1 MVTGLSVLRCPACGQ
16 QLESSADRCPLC
28 EIQLGDDPITGDD
41 VTPYARAHA
50 QGRRG
55 WSGMVAWVWSA
66 GAGRLKHLALM
77 RSSAASRRFARVN
90 VLLFAL
96 GVALSQLSV
105 VGWKWVYPQTHSD
118 GAEASANPTGAGWF
132 QVASI
137 PRSMTLE
144 RGADVP
150 SDLWWNPAQSL
161 IAVPLAGVLALF
173 MVWWVG
179 MLTRT
184 GAAWFHRRPYRKQ
197 QRLAAAIQYS
207 AAWVVPFLAAFV
219 VLAFRPIA
227 YVGTV
232 ARWRWCPSDHAFLI
246 LAAIL
251 GGLGVTLWWFWL
263 VRLGATAPAATR
275 ARVIAFLALG
285 VPVLAVAGA
294 SAWWYGKEHALA
306 PIFDLLGLRF
316 S

>member
-1 MVTGLSVLRCPACGQ
+1 MASGLSVLRCPACGQ

-28 EIQLGDDPITGDD
+28 ELQLGDDPITGDD
-41 VTPYARAHA
+41 VTPYARAHV
-50 QGRRG
+50 QGLRG
-55 WSGMVAWVWSA
+55 WPGMVTWVWSA

-96 GVALSQLSV
+96 GVAMSQWSM
-105 VGWKWVYPQTHSD
+105 VGWKWVYPRTHSD
-118 GAEASANPTGAGWF
+118 GAEASVNPTGAGWF

-137 PRSMTLE
+137 PRSLTLE

-173 MVWWVG
+173 MIWWVG
-179 MLTRT
+179 VLTRT

-197 QRLAAAIQYS
+197 RRLAAAIQYS
-207 AAWVVPFLAAFV
+207 AAWVQMGRSGSQLISQPSTAGMAGSRRAGSARSSRVFAWPR
-219 VLAFRPIA
+219 RPSRMKSWRERMASWIC
-227 YVGTV
+227 GMTV
-232 ARWRWCPSDHAFLI
+232 
-246 LAAIL
+246 
-251 GGLGVTLWWFWL
+251 
-263 VRLGATAPAATR
+263 
-275 ARVIAFLALG
+275 
-285 VPVLAVAGA
+285 
-294 SAWWYGKEHALA
+294 
-306 PIFDLLGLRF
+306 F

>member
-1 MVTGLSVLRCPACGQ
+1 
-16 QLESSADRCPLC
+16 
-28 EIQLGDDPITGDD
+28 
-41 VTPYARAHA
+41 
-50 QGRRG
+50 
-55 WSGMVAWVWSA
+55 MVAWVWSA

-96 GVALSQLSV
+96 GVALSQWSV
-105 VGWKWVYPQTHSD
+105 VGWKWVYPRTHPN
-118 GAEASANPTGAGWF
+118 GAEASVNPTGAGWF
-132 QVASI
+132 HVASM
-137 PRSMTLE
+137 PRSLPLE

-150 SDLWWNPAQSL
+150 TDLWWNPAQSL

-173 MVWWVG
+173 MTWWVG
-179 MLTRT
+179 VLTRT

-197 QRLAAAIQYS
+197 QRLTAAIQYS

-219 VLAFRPIA
+219 VLALRPIT

-251 GGLGVTLWWFWL
+251 GGFGVTLWWFWL

-285 VPVLAVAGA
+285 VPALVVAAVA
-294 SAWWYGKEHALA
+294 AWWYGQKQALE
-306 PIFDLLGLRF
+306 PIFDLLELRF